1 MSMLGKIIT
10 LYTPVFHYLAQF
22 CLFAK
27 FELKCIPHIVIMLSY
42 IYIVST
48 TMVSYRLNNICLSFH
63 NLLFKYCLQIIVY
76 TVIKIITHLRHL

>member
-22 CLFAK
+22 YLLAK

-48 TMVSYRLNNICLSFH
+48 TIVATVKITFVSRFIIYCLNIVYRLLSTQ
-63 NLLFKYCLQIIVY
+63 LLKL
-76 TVIKIITHLRHL
+76 